1 MFAELHKT
9 IESLRA
15 NNTEVMQKLSHDE
28 INAQRGTEYG
38 ANLQGQYSISA
49 DFDGFLNPFRSI

>member
-9 IESLRA
+9 IETLSA

-28 INAQRGTEYG
+28 INAQRGTEYE
-38 ANLQGQYSISA
+38 ANLQGQYSISV
-49 DFDGFLNPFRSI
+49 DFDSF